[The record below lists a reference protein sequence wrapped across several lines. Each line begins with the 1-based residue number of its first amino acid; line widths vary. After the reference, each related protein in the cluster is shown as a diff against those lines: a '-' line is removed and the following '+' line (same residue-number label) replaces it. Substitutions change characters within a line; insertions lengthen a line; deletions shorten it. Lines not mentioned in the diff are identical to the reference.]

1 MNRINRYSKSAVT
14 KSLAEW
20 IVSVYDNGLYSR
32 HRNSDTHLDQVDAGM
47 IASAQSLLDD
57 IKLIGHKKL
66 LKSDFKRLVELRWEV
81 ACTLPANKHLFSER
95 TGYSQ
100 VRGKSREI
108 CFDYG
113 KWNFD
118 VNLVYSLFS
127 EIL

>member
-1 MNRINRYSKSAVT
+1 MNRIDRYSKSAVT

-20 IVSVYDNGLYSR
+20 IAAVTQAGLYAR

-47 IASAQSLLDD
+47 VASAQSLLDD
-57 IKLIGHKKL
+57 IKLVGRKKL
-66 LKSDFKRLVELRWEV
+66 LKSEFKRLVELRWEV

-100 VRGKSREI
+100 VSGKSREI

-118 VNLVYSLFS
+118 VNVVYSLFS